1 MFKYDEDQIK
11 FYDDLNI
18 SYGTEEEKEQIEQEL
33 TEELGDILDKEELEA
48 AIANET
54 KYLIPNK
61 NVRVR
66 LLEDY
71 TKWAESSKWKKG
83 AEGIVKDW
91 KFFRFHGRTWQWAYV
106 YVEIGDE
113 GCAVNID
120 KLEVLDEDFL
130 KAEEK
135 FFKQFKDT
143 YVYIPTE
150 NLLRLDDD
158 IELHCTSLINRILG
172 YLEN

>member
-1 MFKYDEDQIK
+1 MISYDDDKVKY
-11 FYDDLNI
+11 YDDLNI
-18 SYGTEEEKEQIEQEL
+18 SYGTEEEKEQLTEEL
-33 TEELGDILDKEELEA
+33 TEELGDILSPEELEA

-83 AEGIVKDW
+83 AEGIVRDW
-91 KFFRFHGRTWQWAYV
+91 KFFRFNGRTWHWAYV
-106 YVEIGDE
+106 YVEMGDE

-120 KLEVLDEDFL
+120 KLEVLDQSFL
-130 KAEEK
+130 EAEK
-135 FFKQFKDT
+135 KYFKQFEDT
-143 YVYIPTE
+143 YEYIPDE
-150 NLLRLDDD
+150 NLLRLNKD
-158 IELHCTSLINRILG
+158 IEIHCTSLINRIID
-172 YLEN
+172 YIED